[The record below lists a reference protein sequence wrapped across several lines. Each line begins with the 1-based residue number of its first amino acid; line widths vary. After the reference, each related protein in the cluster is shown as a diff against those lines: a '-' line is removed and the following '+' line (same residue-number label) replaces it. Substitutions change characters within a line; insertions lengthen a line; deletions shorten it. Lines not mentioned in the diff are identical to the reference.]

1 MIDLSRHIE
10 YLLLYTDRV
19 EVPLLGTFQA
29 KYIPSVWV
37 EDEFLFLPP
46 CRVVSY
52 SPETKDGEG
61 FLKSLSTQY
70 GISVEE
76 AGILCMEFS
85 ENIKQELRD
94 NGTSEIG
101 SIGYFVQEGD
111 AVNRVFVPCEAGV
124 ASPSLY
130 GLDAM
135 CMTPIKQQ
143 DIPVDKKKNRRRLA
157 TMSADK
163 EYVTIKVNRKFA
175 NYMTAI
181 AASVLFFVLFTTPA
195 GNSVKPDM
203 QRADTEIFTSESRHL
218 PTDVVRPV
226 STYKVPVAESKPV
239 PTKIE
244 TEENTVE
251 TPAKAKEEACAPA
264 PKAKTEKAET
274 PEPKV
279 KAAEAKTAEPKN
291 VATKAETPKATVK
304 QATAKDEY
312 AVVLASALSLK
323 NAEKYS
329 RDLMNRGYNVC
340 IQTGG
345 KMNRVIM
352 PGFKSM
358 DEAHAKIKQ
367 MRAAGGDEF
376 NGAWVLKID

>member
-37 EDEFLFLPP
+37 EEEFLFLPP

-111 AVNRVFVPCEAGV
+111 STKRVFVPYEAGV

-135 CMTPIKQQ
+135 CMTPIKRQ
-143 DIPVDKKKNRRRLA
+143 DLPMDKKRNHRRLA

-175 NYMTAI
+175 NYMTTI

-195 GNSVKPDM
+195 GNSVKPNM
-203 QRADTEIFTSESRHL
+203 QMADTEIFTSESRHL
-218 PTDVVRPV
+218 PADVVSPV
-226 STYKVPVAESKPV
+226 KTYKVPVAESKPV
-239 PTKIE
+239 PTKAE
-244 TEENTVE
+244 TEEKTVE
-251 TPAKAKEEACAPA
+251 APTKTKEVTCAPA
-264 PKAKTEKAET
+264 PEAIAEKAET
-274 PEPKV
+274 PKPKV
-279 KAAEAKTAEPKN
+279 KTAETKTAEPKN
-291 VATKAETPKATVK
+291 VTPKAIAN
-304 QATAKDEY
+304 QAIAKDEY

-329 RDLMNRGYNVC
+329 RDLMDRGYNVC

-352 PGFKSM
+352 PGFKNM

-367 MRAAGGDEF
+367 MRAVGGDEF